1 MQALVHTAP
10 NRFEMR
16 DVPIPV
22 IGGKDVLVRVQAVG
36 ICGSD
41 VHGMT
46 GKTGRRKPPV
56 IMGHE
61 AAGII
66 EKTGSDVTSFKP
78 GDRVT
83 FDSTIYCGVCAFCR
97 SGRVNLCD
105 NRRVLGVSC
114 DEYRQDGAMA
124 EYVAVPE
131 HILYRLPE
139 TMSFEEGAM
148 IEALSI
154 GVHAVERTLLAKGDT
169 VVIVGCGI
177 IGLMTLQAA
186 RAKGAGTIIA
196 VDLDA
201 NKLSLAKKFGAS
213 VLIDPSKTDVVK
225 AVFDATGGKGADAA
239 FEAVGIT
246 QTVATAVKSVRK
258 GGEVT
263 LVGNLAPEVTFPL
276 QSVVTREIRVNGS
289 CASAGEYP
297 RCLELI
303 ATGNVDVKT
312 LISKTVPLAEGERW
326 FNVLLE
332 NKEPLFKVVLKP

>member
-1 MQALVHTAP
+1 MKALVHTAA
-10 NRFEMR
+10 NRFEMS
-16 DVPIPV
+16 DVPAPIP
-22 IGGKDVLVRVQAVG
+22 GEAEVLIRVMAVG

-46 GKTGRRKPPV
+46 GKTGRRKPPI

-61 AAGII
+61 AAGVV
-66 EKTGSDVTSFKP
+66 ERVGASVTKCAS

-83 FDSTIYCGVCAFCR
+83 FDSTIYCGTCEYCK

-131 HILYRLPE
+131 HIIYRLPDG
-139 TMSFEEGAM
+139 MSFEKGAM

-154 GVHAVERTLLAKGDT
+154 GVHAVERTAIKQGGS

-201 NKLSLAKKFGAS
+201 NKLSFAKKFGAS
-213 VLIDPSKTDVVK
+213 VCIDPKATDAVK
-225 AVFDATGGKGADAA
+225 AIYDATGGKGADAA
-239 FEAVGIT
+239 FEAVGIS
-246 QTVATAVKSVRK
+246 QTVSTAVNSVRK

-263 LVGNLAPEVTFPL
+263 LVGNLAPEINFPL
-276 QSVVTREIRVNGS
+276 QTVVTREIRVNGS
-289 CASAGEYP
+289 CASAGEYQK
-297 RCLELI
+297 CIDLI
-303 ATGNVDVKT
+303 SGGKVDVRS
-312 LISKTVPLAEGERW
+312 LISKVVPLADGEKW
-326 FNVLLE
+326 FHALLE
-332 NKEPLFKVVLKP
+332 NKEPLFKVILKP